1 MKWQYEIFINFSL
14 QLIIGRQSK
23 FANKIKM
30 DQSRPTMS
38 QSPLRMH
45 SVQNS
50 GSQNNFS
57 QKQLGTLPN
66 QGGQANA
73 RGSNYGASP
82 IRESLI
88 KNTGAF
94 ILGNAAGNAGN

>member
-1 MKWQYEIFINFSL
+1 M
-14 QLIIGRQSK
+14 IIDRQSNFVK
-23 FANKIKM
+23 IIKM

-66 QGGQANA
+66 QGGGGGGGNN

-94 ILGNAAGNAGN
+94 ILGNAAGNSGN